1 MLRHASRIHETDVQI
16 IHGYV
21 HRNGRILA
29 KEGKTD
35 LFNCGKEFVKEFV
48 RAQMVEAKWIN
59 EGHIPTTEEHD
70 SVVFITGGANLLTTT
85 CYLGMSDKVTKDAVE
100 WAVSE
105 PPLFRCSGIHGRRLN
120 DLVSHEVH
128 AP

>member
-1 MLRHASRIHETDVQI
+1 MDTYTEMEEV
-16 IHGYV
+16 
-21 HRNGRILA
+21 LA

-105 PPLFRCSGIHGRRLN
+105 SRQPR
-120 DLVSHEVH
+120 
-128 AP
+128 